1 MASHSRN
8 TSTHDQPL
16 YTELLRGFT
25 IRLIE
30 LEEGE
35 PDSEI
40 SIRLLIAELD
50 FAPQFEA
57 LSYVWGNPDPTKR
70 TPITCNG
77 RQLNVTRNL
86 HAALR
91 RIRYTDRPRI
101 LWVDAICINQRNNKE
116 CSYHVSF
123 MNKIYE
129 KAKRVI
135 VFMGQDTDGRGEEV
149 KNLVKE
155 HLDRMS
161 GEPGYKSV
169 NEMPILS
176 PDDPTFADTRW
187 KALATLMDVDWFS
200 RAWVLQEVGVAKLP
214 WVIYG
219 KSEFNY
225 RHLMQL
231 SRWVVRC
238 AQTLQGKASINFRAI
253 HTEWEEWK
261 RDWRETSDSPEHDLY
276 DISCTMYCR

>member
-8 TSTHDQPL
+8 PSTHDQPL

-25 IRLIE
+25 VRLIE

-35 PDSEI
+35 PESEI

-50 FAPQFEA
+50 YAPQFEA
-57 LSYVWGNPDPTKR
+57 ISYVWGDHNNR
-70 TPITCNG
+70 VPISCNG
-77 RQLNVTRNL
+77 RELNVTVNL

-116 CSYHVSF
+116 CSHHVSF

-135 VFMGQDTDGRGEEV
+135 VFMGPDIDGRAGDV
-149 KNLVKE
+149 KELVKG
-155 HLDRMS
+155 HVDRMS
-161 GEPGYKSV
+161 GYKSV
-169 NEMPILS
+169 NEMPILL
-176 PDDPTFADTRW
+176 PDDPTFADNRW
-187 KALATLMDVDWFS
+187 KALATLMDVSWFS

-219 KSEFNY
+219 NAEFEY
-225 RHLMQL
+225 RGM
-231 SRWVVRC
+231 
-238 AQTLQGKASINFRAI
+238 TLYF
-253 HTEWEEWK
+253 
-261 RDWRETSDSPEHDLY
+261 
-276 DISCTMYCR
+276 